1 MKRKFLYGA
10 TVAMGAPANSPFP
23 LNTTDY
29 RASADLLKG
38 LGYESMEVHIR
49 APELVD
55 GPKIK
60 AYCDEIGMVI
70 STIGTGQAY
79 GMEGLSIT
87 SPDADVRK
95 RAVQRLKDQLDLS
108 AVFAGAPIIIGSMR
122 GIVGKERTFKEVNDL
137 MIDSMKELADY
148 AEKTNTEIVI
158 EAIDRFESDYLQR
171 GEEVLALI
179 DEVGSDRV
187 KVHLDTYHMNLE
199 EHLSQAQYR
208 HLLKVAA
215 KEGCNYFTFNI
226 PNTICNDCG
235 CIDKRYLKE
244 CPHCHSKNV
253 DYMTRIIGYLKRVSN
268 FSLDRQK
275 EAARRFYAKVK
286 QDA

>member
-1 MKRKFLYGA
+1 MKRRFLYGA

-29 RASADLLKG
+29 LASADLLKG
-38 LGYESMEVHIR
+38 LGYDSMEVHIR

-199 EHLSQAQYR
+199 EQDWRKPILMCGSKLGHVHLADNRRYYPGWGLVDFRPVLESLVEIGYDRSLTLECYPYPDGVTSLRRGRQYLDGIWR
-208 HLLKVAA
+208 
-215 KEGCNYFTFNI
+215 TM
-226 PNTICNDCG
+226 TCND
-235 CIDKRYLKE
+235 L
-244 CPHCHSKNV
+244 
-253 DYMTRIIGYLKRVSN
+253 T
-268 FSLDRQK
+268 
-275 EAARRFYAKVK
+275 
-286 QDA
+286 